1 MKRLTLAWLFVFLLS
16 VFVGSG
22 VAEAAETI
30 SGTITTTRTIQE
42 NTRLVGN
49 VTCTMVDSPCID
61 FGASHIKLWLNGFT
75 ITGPADPDV
84 SSPGSATGCNATSGA
99 PPADGIR
106 ILNQTHAQILG
117 PGMVQKFRRHG
128 LFIVG
133 TIGVASKIKVSRVTS
148 HHNCFSGIL
157 TSGMSDSVIEGN
169 VSVRNAVNS
178 GGIPC
183 GGNCLV
189 NSHNNRIR
197 KNTFA
202 GNGSVASGPSGP
214 NDFGVGLLFGS
225 SGNQIE
231 DNIIGGNTNGIL
243 IQETN
248 PTTPSATGNVIRG
261 NIIAGNPPSQ
271 VSRTFGAAIGADIRD
286 ESAVAGSGARNTI
299 EKNWCITYIGPGPVP
314 CPNFPGPSGGGDD
327 D

>member
-1 MKRLTLAWLFVFLLS
+1 MTMRRFTLAWLAVFALSLS
-16 VFVGSG
+16 VGAGS
-22 VAEAAETI
+22 AEATETI
-30 SGTITTTRTIQE
+30 SGGTYATMITITQ
-42 NTRLVGN
+42 NTRLSGN

-75 ITGPADPDV
+75 MTGPADPDV
-84 SSPGSATGCNATSGA
+84 SNPGSATGCQATNMP

-106 ILNQTHAQILG
+106 IQNQTHAQILG

-128 LFIVG
+128 LFIFG
-133 TIGVASKIKVSRVTS
+133 TTAGVVTKIKVSRVTS

-157 TSGMSDSVIEGN
+157 TFGMSDSVIEGN

-178 GGIPC
+178 GGTTPAANPPC

-189 NSHNNRIR
+189 DSHNNRIR

-202 GNGSVASGPSGP
+202 GNGSIGVGN

-225 SGNQIE
+225 SGNRVE
-231 DNIIGGNTNGIL
+231 DNTIGGNTNGVL
-243 IQETN
+243 IH
-248 PTTPSATGNVIRG
+248 GNASGNTIRG

-271 VSRTFGAAIGADIRD
+271 VSRTFGASIGADIKD
-286 ESAVAGSGARNTI
+286 ESTGAGTGTRNTI
-299 EKNWCITYIGPGPVP
+299 EKNWCITYIGPGPAP
-314 CPNFPGPSGGGDD
+314 CPNFPGHGGDD
-327 D
+327 